1 MNSLDRQNT
10 EVLAR
15 YLAEVS
21 RNPAGAPEDNL
32 DVAEKQLHQNLFDE
46 TGPMS
51 WITPAQVQARM
62 QERINKR
69 EEGK

>member
-15 YLAEVS
+15 YLSEVS
-21 RNPAGAPEDNL
+21 RNPAGEPEDHL

-46 TGPMS
+46 TGPVP
-51 WITPAQVQARM
+51 WITPAQIQERV
-62 QERINKR
+62 QERIAKR
-69 EEGK
+69 EQGK